1 MRRQPDVIVVG
12 AGIIGMLS
20 ARELAGAGLS
30 VILVE
35 RGKAGR
41 EASRAAA
48 GILSALYPWEV
59 PSAMGTLLHW
69 SQAHYPVLADGL
81 RRGSGIDPEWTVS
94 GLLCLGEGSMEAA
107 LTWANATGNTLDVL
121 DRQEVRRHEP
131 ALAADMQAAA
141 FLPGIAHIHVPR
153 LMRAL
158 RETLLNEGIPLR
170 EELEITGFLRQG
182 RRITGVRT
190 AAGALRGGRVVVA
203 CGAWS
208 SRLAAGTG
216 TKIPVEPVRGQ
227 IIEFDAPPGLVQRIL
242 YNGEHY
248 LFARRT
254 GQIVVG
260 STRERVGFDRSL
272 THSALT
278 ELMQVAQ
285 ELLPVLQGVQPQRH
299 WSGLLPGSADG
310 CPYIGASPAIEGLY
324 FNTGYDANG
333 ITAAPA
339 SARLL
344 ADLLVG
350 REPVMD
356 PAPYTL
362 TRAAGIDSG

>member
-1 MRRQPDVIVVG
+1 MSQQPDVIVVG

-30 VILVE
+30 VMLVE

-48 GILSALYPWEV
+48 GILSALYPWEA
-59 PSAMGTLLHW
+59 PPAMHALLRW
-69 SQAHYPVLADGL
+69 SQAHYPVLADDL

-94 GLLCLGEGSMEAA
+94 GLLCLGAESVAA
-107 LTWANATGNTLDVL
+107 AQAWANTTGNTLDVL
-121 DRQEVRRHEP
+121 DWEEVRRHEP
-131 ALAADMQAAA
+131 ALVAGKQAAV
-141 FLPGIAHIHVPR
+141 FLPDIAHIHVPR
-153 LMRAL
+153 LMRAM

-182 RRITGVRT
+182 RRISGVRT
-190 AAGALRGGRVVVA
+190 AAGALRAGRVVVA

-208 SRLAAGTG
+208 GQLAAETG

-227 IIEFDAPPGLVQRIL
+227 IMEFDGPPGLVQRIL
-242 YNGEHY
+242 YNGKHY
-248 LFARRT
+248 LFARRA

-260 STRERVGFDRSL
+260 STREQVGFDRSL
-272 THSALT
+272 TQTALT

-285 ELLPVLQGVQPQRH
+285 ELLPVLKGVQPQRH
-299 WSGLLPGSADG
+299 WSGLRPGSADG
-310 CPYIGASPAIEGLY
+310 HPYIGASPAIEGLY
-324 FNTGYDANG
+324 FNTGHDGNG

-344 ADLLVG
+344 ADLLIG
-350 REPVMD
+350 REPVVD
-356 PAPYTL
+356 PAAYAL
-362 TRAAGIDSG
+362 ARAAGVDNG